1 MNRKRVLPKHCG
13 YFTDARGKQRLRFR
27 RKGFKTVYPTS
38 QPGTQEFLAEYKA
51 FLSCTSASNKSRLP
65 QGSVSVVIAGFYG
78 SAEFKIL
85 AQGTQISYKRIY
97 ERFRL
102 QHGTKKISSIQT
114 IHVNSLIDEMADRP
128 AAAKIFRLRLKA
140 LMDFAVGAG
149 YRSDNPVMN
158 AKRVKHKDKGIR
170 PWTEQDIV
178 DFRAKWPVPSPQRIA
193 FEILL
198 HTGLRRSDAV
208 RLGRQHIRKYPEGD
222 RFVIKTKKSQE
233 TVELVIPQHPVL
245 RSIIAQIPTH
255 QMTFIMT
262 AFGAPRS
269 EKAFTNWIRE
279 AAELAG
285 LPSSSSPHGLRK
297 AACRRLADA
306 GCDPFQIQAITG
318 HKNLTEVLVYVR
330 DRDQTSRASDAM
342 GNYAKVFP
350 QVE

>member
-1 MNRKRVLPKHCG
+1 VRCFVWPANV
-13 YFTDARGKQRLRFR
+13 A
-27 RKGFKTVYPTS
+27 
-38 QPGTQEFLAEYKA
+38 
-51 FLSCTSASNKSRLP
+51 
-65 QGSVSVVIAGFYG
+65 
-78 SAEFKIL
+78 
-85 AQGTQISYKRIY
+85 
-97 ERFRL
+97 
-102 QHGTKKISSIQT
+102 IQT
-114 IHVNSLIDEMADRP
+114 VHVNSLIDEIADRP

-149 YRSDNPVMN
+149 YRTDNPVVN
-158 AKRVKHKDKGIR
+158 AKRVKHRDKGIR

-178 DFRAKWPVPSPQRIA
+178 DFRARWPVPSPQRIA

-208 RLGRQHIRKYPEGD
+208 RLGRQHIRRYPDGD

-245 RSIIAQIPTH
+245 RSIIAQIPVN
-255 QMTFIMT
+255 QMTYITT
-262 AFGAPRS
+262 AYGASRS

-279 AAELAG
+279 AAAAAG
-285 LPSSSSPHGLRK
+285 LPASSSPHGLRK

-318 HKNLTEVLVYVR
+318 HKNLDEVLVYVR

-342 GNYAKVFP
+342 ENYAKVFP
-350 QVE
+350 QAE